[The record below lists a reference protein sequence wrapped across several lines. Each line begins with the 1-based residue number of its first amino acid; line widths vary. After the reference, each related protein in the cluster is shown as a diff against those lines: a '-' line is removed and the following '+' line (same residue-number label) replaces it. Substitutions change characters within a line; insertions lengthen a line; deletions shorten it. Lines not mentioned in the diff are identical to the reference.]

1 MREFKVKIVGTT
13 PYMQHRMDDIKLK
26 EWETKRGNIIERDDL
41 ATEPAKLAAFHSY
54 IDADGNYY
62 MPQEHIKQSLIKAG
76 GFVKAKVGNA
86 SRSMKN
92 IVAAMWRIKE
102 QKLPFRKFDEI
113 DTRSGVNKNVKA
125 RIIVHRPKWNEWE
138 MTYTLVILD
147 NEKSKV
153 TLDTIKQIIE
163 YSGVFLGIGSY
174 RPEHTGEFGQFELAS
189 IELIRTI
196 D

>member
-1 MREFKVKIVGTT
+1 MAREFRVKIKGTT

-26 EWETKRGNIIERDDL
+26 EWENKRGNIIERDDL
-41 ATEPAKLAAFHSY
+41 ATEPARLAAFHAY
-54 IDADGNYY
+54 IDPEGNYY
-62 MPQEHIKQSLIKAG
+62 MPQDHIKQSLIKAG

-102 QKLPFRKFDEI
+102 QKLPFRMFDEI
-113 DTRSGVNKNVKA
+113 DTRSAVNKNVKA

-138 MTYTLVILD
+138 QEFTLVILD

-163 YSGVFLGIGSY
+163 YSGIFLGIGSY
-174 RPEHTGEFGQFELAS
+174 RPEHTGEFGQFELVS
-189 IELIRTI
+189 IELIKG
-196 D
+196 